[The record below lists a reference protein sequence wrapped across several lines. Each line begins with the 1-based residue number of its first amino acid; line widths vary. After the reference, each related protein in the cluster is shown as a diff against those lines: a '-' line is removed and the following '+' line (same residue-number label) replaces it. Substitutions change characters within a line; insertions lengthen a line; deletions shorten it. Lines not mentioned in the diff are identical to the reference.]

1 MDNRP
6 IGIFDSGL
14 GGLTVLKALR
24 EVLPDEDFIYVG
36 DTARV
41 PYGNKSIKKVNQYS
55 NQICSWLINKNCKI
69 IVVACNT
76 VSAIALKT
84 LKENFSIPIIGVI
97 ESGVNRAIRITKNK
111 EIGVLGT
118 VSTIKSDEYGL
129 QIKKQNSKAKVT
141 SLACPLF
148 VPLVEEGLIQ
158 GDIPTQIIKMYL
170 ADIKDLELDTIILGC
185 THYPL
190 LKDLIQRFLG
200 DKINLVD
207 SGDAVGY
214 EVKTFIS
221 NENLKT
227 KKKVGVFKC
236 FVTDEPKSFDKHAK
250 RFLKVKLVGTSH
262 IELV

>member
-1 MDNRP
+1 LDNRP

-14 GGLTVLKALR
+14 GGLTVFKALR
-24 EVLPDEDFIYVG
+24 EVLPNEDFIYVG

-41 PYGNKSIKKVNQYS
+41 PYGNKSIKKVNEYS
-55 NQICSWLINKNCKI
+55 SQICSWLVNENCKI

-84 LKENFSIPIIGVI
+84 LKENFPVPIIGVI
-97 ESGVNRAIRITKNK
+97 ESGVNRAISITKNHK
-111 EIGVLGT
+111 FAVLGT
-118 VSTIKSDEYGL
+118 VATIKSDEYGL
-129 QIKKQNSKAKVT
+129 QIKKQSSKSKVI

-148 VPLVEEGLIQ
+148 VPLVEEGLTK

-170 ADIKDLELDTIILGC
+170 TDIKNLELDTIILGC

-190 LKDLIQRFLG
+190 LKDLIQEFFG
-200 DKINLVD
+200 DKINLID
-207 SGDAVGY
+207 SGDSVGY

-221 NENLKT
+221 DKNLKT
-227 KKKVGVFKC
+227 NKKVGSFNC
-236 FVTDEPKSFDKHAK
+236 FVTDEPEAFDKHAK
-250 RFLKVKLVGTSH
+250 KFLKVKLVGTSH

>member
-24 EVLPDEDFIYVG
+24 EVLPGEDFIYVG

-55 NQICSWLINKNCKI
+55 NQICSWLVNKNCKI

-84 LKENFSIPIIGVI
+84 LKKNFLIPIIGVI
-97 ESGVNRAIRITKNK
+97 DSGVNQAVSITKNY

-118 VSTIKSDEYGL
+118 AATIKSDEYAL
-129 QIKKQNSKAKVT
+129 QIKKKNSKASVT

-148 VPLVEEGLIQ
+148 VPLVEEGLTE
-158 GDIPTQIIKMYL
+158 GDIPNQIIKMYL
-170 ADIKDLELDTIILGC
+170 TDIKDSKLDTIILGC

-190 LKDLIQRFLG
+190 LKNQIQRFFG

-221 NENLKT
+221 
-227 KKKVGVFKC
+227 KKQLSTNKKIGTFSC
-236 FVTDEPKSFDKHAK
+236 FVTDEPESFDKHAK
-250 RFLKVKLVGTSH
+250 KFLKVKLVGTSH

>member
-24 EVLPDEDFIYVG
+24 EVLTDEDFIYVG

-55 NQICSWLINKNCKI
+55 NQICSWLVNKNCKI
-69 IVVACNT
+69 IIVACNT

-84 LKENFSIPIIGVI
+84 LKVNFSIPIIGVI
-97 ESGVNRAIRITKNK
+97 ESGVNRAVSITKNK

-118 VSTIKSDEYGL
+118 AATIKSDEYGL
-129 QIKKQNSKAKVT
+129 QIKKQNSKARVT
-141 SLACPLF
+141 SIACPLF
-148 VPLVEEGLIQ
+148 VPLVEEGLTE
-158 GDIPTQIIKMYL
+158 GDIPALIIKLYL
-170 ADIKDLELDTIILGC
+170 TNVRDLELDTIILGC

-190 LKDLIQRFLG
+190 LKDLIQKFLG

-227 KKKVGVFKC
+227 NKTVGTFKC
-236 FVTDEPKSFDKHAK
+236 FVTDEPESFDKQAK